1 MDLNNVDYHT
11 LVVDGVD
18 FSDSPDFCDAFFTS
32 GYDLEGNPLS
42 DETLEHLTENGELLY
57 EHILASVY

>member
-1 MDLNNVDYHT
+1 MDLKNVDYHT

-32 GYDLEGNPLS
+32 GEDLDGNPLS
-42 DETLEHLTENGELLY
+42 DEILEQLTQDGELLY
-57 EHILASVY
+57 EYIFASIY